1 MQFSQL
7 MGSLTEVHMPQN
19 GINHPG
25 VTALAKAMQH
35 NTALHTLNLN
45 DNTFSEEGGTAMAQ
59 VPRFQSSGSWN
70 LFLVLTDKK
79 PQLAAKQKLKLIVSF
94 CNVVMMIIL
103 VNGSK

>member
-1 MQFSQL
+1 

-25 VTALAKAMQH
+25 VTALATAMQH

-45 DNTFSEEGGTAMAQ
+45 DNTFSEKGAIAMAQ

-70 LFLVLTDKK
+70 LFCFIFTDKT

-94 CNVVMMIIL
+94 YNVVMMIIL
-103 VNGSK
+103 VNCSK